1 MVEMTDQQELE
12 KPVDETAFKPPRPLA
27 GPADT
32 PRNAYL
38 TIMTGDFVGRTYR
51 LGPGR
56 LLVGRADDSDI
67 VINAEGVSRR
77 HALLMCRGNG
87 AVVLEDLGSTNGTLI
102 DGKRQ
107 DIARLRGGER
117 LQFGSD
123 VVLKFEYRDAIEEQY
138 ATYLYES
145 ATQDHLTDAYNERF
159 FRDQLKVEYA
169 WHSRHDRPLTLIFI
183 DIDHFKTINDEHGHL
198 IGDAVLRDVVA
209 RCRDASRTEDV
220 FARYGGEEFACL
232 LRETPGETGT
242 IIAERMRRSVCDR
255 PFEYKTPK
263 RECRVNVSISAGVAQ
278 LDKGYG
284 KPDELID
291 EADRRLYRA
300 KRKGRNRVESA
311 LL

>member
-278 LDKGYG
+278 LDKGYA